1 MKEWSLDILY
11 KGYDDPEF
19 TQDLDKLKNLINEI
33 KEYSKSLTRDDE
45 VKTLCTMMD
54 LLERLQLLEYPLFV
68 YVNLRQS
75 TDTTDVET
83 SNYQTRLMALTAS
96 ISKAISIFNRYIAET
111 EALDAYIEENEQL
124 HAYAYFS

>member
-19 TQDLDKLKNLINEI
+19 TQDLDKLTNLINEI

-54 LLERLQLLEYPLFV
+54 LLER
-68 YVNLRQS
+68 
-75 TDTTDVET
+75 
-83 SNYQTRLMALTAS
+83 
-96 ISKAISIFNRYIAET
+96 
-111 EALDAYIEENEQL
+111 
-124 HAYAYFS
+124 

>member
-19 TQDLDKLKNLINEI
+19 TQDLDKLTNLINEI

-83 SNYQTRLMALTAS
+83 SNYQTR
-96 ISKAISIFNRYIAET
+96 
-111 EALDAYIEENEQL
+111 
-124 HAYAYFS
+124 